1 MRQPASR
8 ISYLSKYI
16 SFIISGFLILG
27 LVLAYFLIPSFQ
39 AFTDEAWSI
48 IWNEDHQ
55 EIQDYFKRY
64 GLWGPLAI
72 VVFIVLQMFLL
83 VFPTWI
89 PIIVAVLAYG
99 FWPGV
104 LINLIGI
111 GLSSF
116 IGYRIGDKLEDK
128 VFRGFMSHQKMEKMR
143 FWIHH
148 YGFWTV
154 VLFRISPFLSTDSIS
169 FLAGIFEMDFKRF
182 ITATYVGMIPLTMA
196 VGYFASDFERLE
208 DGLFWIGGAG
218 IVLYG
223 IYVYMDYSRRK
234 KRGPVTRPRPEK
246 KKSRS
251 REEMVH

>member
-1 MRQPASR
+1 MRTKTEGNSFLQ
-8 ISYLSKYI
+8 KYF
-16 SFIISGFLILG
+16 SFLISGFLILG
-27 LVLAYFLIPSFQ
+27 LVGAYFQVPAFQ
-39 AFTDEAWSI
+39 DFVDEAWSI
-48 IWNEDHQ
+48 IWNEDHE
-55 EIQDYFKRY
+55 EIQEYFKRF

-111 GLSSF
+111 GISSF

-128 VFRGFMSHQKMEKMR
+128 VFRGFMSNQKMEKMR

-154 VLFRISPFLSTDSIS
+154 VLFRISPLLSTDSIS

-182 ITATYVGMIPLTMA
+182 IAATYVGMIPLTIA

-223 IYVYMDYSRRK
+223 LYVYLDYSRRK
-234 KRGPVTRPRPEK
+234 KRGPVRRPKPEK
-246 KKSRS
+246 KNRQAK
-251 REEMVH
+251 EMVH

>member
-1 MRQPASR
+1 MRSQTPKPSFINRYAA
-8 ISYLSKYI
+8 
-16 SFIISGFLILG
+16 FIISGISLLL
-27 LVLAYFLIPSFQ
+27 LVLAYFFIPSFQ
-39 AFTDEAWSI
+39 AFTDEAWGI
-48 IWNEDHQ
+48 IWNEDHE
-55 EIQDYFKRY
+55 EIQEYFKKF

-72 VVFIVLQMFLL
+72 VIFIVLQMFLL

-111 GLSSF
+111 GISSF

-182 ITATYVGMIPLTMA
+182 ITATYAGMVPLTIA

-223 IYVYMDYSRRK
+223 VYVYLDYSRRK
-234 KRGPVTRPRPEK
+234 KRGPVTRARAPK
-246 KKSRS
+246 NQGKTNKLVS
-251 REEMVH
+251 